1 VGLTQRLPK
10 CVTGCPEKAIEV
22 KEVEESLEKNI
33 FFIGE
38 HLAVHTRK
46 WSKEDIQL
54 SKKR

>member
-1 VGLTQRLPK
+1 
-10 CVTGCPEKAIEV
+10 VTGCPEKAIEV